1 MQTIQNNMKQ
11 TVQYFLAAFIAIMSF
26 TSCQKVIKV
35 DLNSAN
41 PQYVI
46 EANLFEGTNDFKVHI
61 TKTVSYFDGGIEPE
75 VNDAV
80 VVLTDNIHPSQ
91 TLTSTG
97 GGWYQLSNYTAT
109 NNTTYQLTVSAGGKT
124 FTANSFLPVSPVVD
138 SLTYKSFG
146 GGFGGSGIDPYLM
159 IMHFRDSIGINNF
172 YRFIVTKNDSVQNQ
186 PFDLLVFDDKI
197 RDGQYFDAPVFS
209 TFCDI
214 GDSMDVEMWSM
225 DEKSY
230 DYFVTLSDI
239 LTGDANNSA
248 APANPNT
255 NWSNKALGYFGAFSM
270 QKKSVRIK

>member
-1 MQTIQNNMKQ
+1 MQTNKKNMKQ
-11 TVQYFLAAFIAIMSF
+11 SVQYILLTFIAIAGLS
-26 TSCQKVIKV
+26 SCQKVIDV

-41 PQYVI
+41 PQFVI
-46 EANLFEGTNDFKVHI
+46 EANLFEGTNDFKVRI
-61 TKTVSYFDGGIEPE
+61 TKTVSYFEGGIAPE
-75 VNDAV
+75 VNNAV
-80 VVLTDNIHPSQ
+80 VSVTDNIHPSQ
-91 TLTSTG
+91 TLTATG
-97 GGWYQLSNYTAT
+97 AGWYQLSNYTAT
-109 NNTTYQLTVSAGGKT
+109 TNTTYQLTVSVDGET
-124 FTANSFLPVSPVVD
+124 FTASSFMPVCPVVD
-138 SLTYKSFG
+138 SLSYKSFG

-159 IMHFRDSIGINNF
+159 LMHFKDSIGIKNF
-172 YRFIVTKNDSVQNQ
+172 YRFIVTKNDSVQLQ

-225 DEKSY
+225 DESSY
-230 DYFVTLSDI
+230 DYFITLGDI

-255 NWSNKALGYFGAFSM
+255 NWSNNALGYFGAFSR